1 MRNAIRTAAGLATIL
16 AVLALAACGSSSD
29 GETEAV
35 SGQLEPLSTAPA
47 SDKAVAGEA
56 TLERA
61 DGGTTVSLSATGLEP
76 DTEYV
81 AHLHTGGCDQA
92 DPGGPHFK
100 FNAAGGDEPPNEI
113 HLELRSK
120 ADGAAQAS
128 ASSDREVPTGE
139 AGSVVVH
146 EADEAHSGHTAI
158 DGAETDSEAVLVHE
172 GHHHDESGG
181 PGKEPVAPAKIACA
195 DLEGGHAHDSSS
207 EEAASRGG
215 KVTTIVVRDGE
226 PVGGVAEL
234 EYSAGDEIRFEV
246 TSDVADEVHVHGY
259 DLMEDVPAGGTVSFD
274 FPAEIEGIFEVELE
288 GRKAQIAELTV
299 NP

>member
-1 MRNAIRTAAGLATIL
+1 MRYARLVAPGFA
-16 AVLALAACGSSSD
+16 AVLAAFALVACGSSSD
-29 GETEAV
+29 DEGEAV
-35 SGQLEPLSTAPA
+35 SGQLKALPGAPA
-47 SDKAVAGEA
+47 GDRAVAGEA

-76 DTEYV
+76 STEYV

-100 FNAAGGDEPPNEI
+100 FDATGGDEPPNEI
-113 HLELRSK
+113 HLGFRSG
-120 ADGAAQAS
+120 ADGSGEAR
-128 ASSDREVPTGE
+128 ASSNREVPQGE

-146 EADEAHSGHTAI
+146 EGGAGHAASFE
-158 DGAETDSEAVLVHE
+158 GSPAGESVLVHE
-172 GHHHDESGG
+172 GHHHG
-181 PGKEPVAPAKIACA
+181 EPAAPAKVACA
-195 DLEGGHAHDSSS
+195 ELEGGHAHGSSG

-215 KVTTIVVRDGE
+215 KVPTVVVRNGE
-226 PVGGVAEL
+226 PLGGVAEL
-234 EYSAGDEIRFEV
+234 EYSAGEDVRFEV

-259 DLMEDVPAGGTVSFD
+259 DFAQLVQAGGTVSFD

-288 GRKAQIAELTV
+288 DRKTQIAELTV

>member
-1 MRNAIRTAAGLATIL
+1 MRNAIGTAAVFATIV
-16 AVLALAACGSSSD
+16 AALALVACGSSSED
-29 GETEAV
+29 ETEAV
-35 SGQLEPLSTAPA
+35 SGQLKALPSAPA
-47 SDKAVAGEA
+47 GDKAVAGEA

-61 DGGTTVSLSATGLEP
+61 DGGTTVSLDATGLEP
-76 DTEYV
+76 NADYV

-100 FNAAGGDEPPNEI
+100 FKADGGDEPPNEI

-120 ADGAAQAS
+120 ADGAAS
-128 ASSDREVPTGE
+128 ATATSDREVPEGE

-146 EADEAHSGHTAI
+146 EAGVEHTASFER
-158 DGAETDSEAVLVHE
+158 GTEGEAVLVHE
-172 GHHHDESGG
+172 GHHHDE
-181 PGKEPVAPAKIACA
+181 PAPPAKIACA
-195 DLEGGHAHDSSS
+195 ELEGGHSHDSSQ

-215 KVTTIVVRDGE
+215 TVPTVTIRNGE
-226 PVGGVAEL
+226 PVGGIAEL
-234 EYSAGDEIRFEV
+234 EYSAGDEVRFEV

-259 DLMEDVPAGGTVSFD
+259 DLMQEVPAGGTVSFD

-288 GRKAQIAELTV
+288 GRRLQIAELTV